1 MKTQLGLYS
10 MEDGGSVPEIN
21 VSEQASENIKHLIG
35 FLKLENSLITSSQGR
50 VNIEYDYN
58 LCYNEKFKDNLFVIC
73 QVRTYENSSLT
84 GNKFK
89 VYAFDMEGYE
99 IPFEQDEVCIDG
111 FYENCYI
118 LKENFA

>member
-10 MEDGGSVPEIN
+10 MEDGGSVPDVK
-21 VSEQASENIKHLIG
+21 VSDEAFDNIKQLIG
-35 FLKLENSLITSSQGR
+35 FLKLENSLVNSVQGKLE
-50 VNIEYDYN
+50 IEHSYN
-58 LCYNEKFKDNLFVIC
+58 LCYHEKFKDNLFVIC

-89 VYAFDMEGYE
+89 VYAFDKEGYE
-99 IPFEQDEVCIDG
+99 VPFEQEESCTDG

-118 LKENFA
+118 LKEDFA